1 MNLNRALID
10 CLLSPLEFHTLDG
23 LISSPAGHNFASR
36 LVELKVLLSHP
47 SHIGKLAEL
56 LQHMTSLETLLLE
69 HLQPPGPHA
78 QHMVVK

>member
-1 MNLNRALID
+1 MVITNQYYD
-10 CLLSPLEFHTLDG
+10 CLLSPLEFPTLDG

-36 LVELKVLLSHP
+36 LVELKMMLSHP

-56 LQHMTSLETLLLE
+56 LRHVSSLETLLLE